1 LNYAS
6 AYSLKADLGIAVG
19 QRYSWTAAIFN
30 FGYLFWALP
39 ANILIQ
45 RLPVAKLTG
54 TMILCWSII
63 LICHIWAKNYAGI
76 LVLRFIL
83 GMFEAGISPAIMA
96 IVSMFYKRSEQPTR
110 MCVFL
115 AFNGMATMVGALLGY
130 GLGHASETKLKP
142 WQLIFMVIGLLNFA
156 WCFVFLWFIPDS
168 PMNAKFLSHKQKVI
182 AIHRVSENMI
192 GVKTTTF
199 KWNQA
204 LEAVLDIKVIAMALI
219 GLACGVING
228 GVSNFQSSLIKGY
241 GFTGIN
247 TTLLQLPTGAFEFFL
262 VPICGLA
269 AGYFRDS
276 RCIILAIICLPPLGG
291 LLGIRLTSL
300 DHRWSLV
307 GCTWL
312 QYLIGAPV
320 ILCWNLLTT
329 NIAGHTKRSIANA
342 MWFCFY
348 AGGNIAG
355 ANIFFTREA
364 PRYLSALTG
373 LITCYVGL
381 IVVAIVLR
389 QYMWWENRRRDKLV
403 GTGLRT
409 AEGADAEGIL
419 EGFTDQT
426 DKSNLHFRYGL

>member
-1 LNYAS
+1 
-6 AYSLKADLGIAVG
+6 
-19 QRYSWTAAIFN
+19 
-30 FGYLFWALP
+30 
-39 ANILIQ
+39 
-45 RLPVAKLTG
+45 
-54 TMILCWSII
+54 
-63 LICHIWAKNYAGI
+63 
-76 LVLRFIL
+76 
-83 GMFEAGISPAIMA
+83 
-96 IVSMFYKRSEQPTR
+96 
-110 MCVFL
+110 
-115 AFNGMATMVGALLGY
+115 
-130 GLGHASETKLKP
+130 
-142 WQLIFMVIGLLNFA
+142 
-156 WCFVFLWFIPDS
+156 
-168 PMNAKFLSHKQKVI
+168 
-182 AIHRVSENMI
+182 MI